1 MPFLRRTGWQAD
13 PRSWNVTEAER
24 RRRYQCDDLEFA
36 FDDTYF
42 RATSIAASPQTA
54 YRWLCQLR
62 VAPYSYDWLDNF
74 GRRSPSVLTAGA
86 DALAPGQRV
95 MHIFRI
101 VSFVFGS
108 SLTIRLAS
116 GAGRRLMGDFAGS
129 YAVDP
134 APGGSRLIAK
144 VLVRYPRGTYGRLLR
159 VFMPHVD
166 LFMFRKQLL
175 TLQRYAERDASR
187 DRPPDGSPGSPG
199 SPGSKETL

>member
-1 MPFLRRTGWQAD
+1 VRFPRRADPLGD

-24 RRRYQCDDLEFA
+24 HAQYPCDDLGFA

-42 RATSIAASPQTA
+42 RATSIAAAPPTA

-74 GRRSPSVLTAGA
+74 GRPSPAELTAGA

-101 VSFVFGS
+101 ASFAPGS
-108 SLTIRLAS
+108 SLTIRLGS
-116 GAGRRLMGDFAGS
+116 GSGRALMGDFAGS
-129 YAVDP
+129 YAVVP

-159 VFMPHVD
+159 VLMPHVD

-175 TLQRYAERDASR
+175 TLRRYAERDALR

-199 SPGSKETL
+199 SKETS